1 MSSRARSSDDDLA
14 SRFDA
19 SARVRDGARGDAI
32 ERAFSVPKDFNQ
44 ELESKSNVELRALM
58 TDDDAFDALLASTTC
73 VRESVAF
80 VKELKAEISRACD
93 DNEALAGEVRAAQ
106 TQRALLESTDLRR
119 AEEAYE
125 LARENV
131 STRRANYPTL
141 ALAIDRARERARS
154 LEESCR
160 ASAAALASTR
170 GRVDRDDLDD
180 FVRAYVEQKTTQ
192 HRLDLTADIAQE

>member
-19 SARVRDGARGDAI
+19 SVRVRDGAHGDAI

-119 AEEAYE
+119 AE
-125 LARENV
+125 
-131 STRRANYPTL
+131 
-141 ALAIDRARERARS
+141 
-154 LEESCR
+154 
-160 ASAAALASTR
+160 
-170 GRVDRDDLDD
+170 
-180 FVRAYVEQKTTQ
+180 
-192 HRLDLTADIAQE
+192 